1 MVLDQREEQ
10 LEELVLTLWRK
21 RMEPGAVK
29 ATVGELMK
37 VVKDPAA
44 LDAVE
49 FYLPQFAHMI
59 VQLGGDIPDIS
70 ELEKF
75 VLAACQMSIHVAL
88 QFFWIVYASLQEHRP
103 KRGGNRGIYTRCA
116 RLLLHLEQCV
126 AYGVTVS
133 TERSTDQTQ
142 LMEECAKMAAES
154 MSSPGTG
161 TSDEAVYS
169 GQLWKKGGGTS
180 KLGRRSW
187 HRRWFDVRQR
197 VLYYYASEAEM
208 RQRKPKGSIYL
219 SSAELVYGKESK
231 YENFFEVHCRQS
243 DLRFYLRADG
253 PNDFKAWVTLLK
265 AVMVLPEPP
274 GVAASEMKELVNSTA
289 AATELTNAASFDV
302 ANRSLFSKYLEKSS
316 KLSSRTTSIADDA
329 APPSV
334 ASGGSTV
341 SAASGDGGNFTQ
353 RHEYFQSQ
361 RDFVRRLTDL
371 AELLRG
377 MAEEE
382 RQPQLQPAL
391 ASMPMPPMTFFPLG
405 HSSAKMLKVLRFAP
419 FESIVFHTKARCPLM
434 LFLEVQEL
442 ETSVATALRT
452 GSLMEPDLLTGKA
465 SGKDAA
471 PPPSTVH
478 AETLDLTSRKREGW
492 AAKVER
498 VGKQSELKAS
508 TPGWKLTSMFVKS
521 NDDLRQE
528 VFVMQMITFCQHIFS
543 PENSWFATYHIQAT
557 GPDTGLIETI
567 TSAQDLDRLKK
578 APGYTTLRQLFVSRY
593 GPADSDGFKKAQAE
607 FSRSL
612 AGYSILM
619 WLLLLRDRHNANLM
633 LDDDG
638 HYFHVDFGFVLGHS
652 TGKQIGGLVECS
664 AFKMTAE
671 YVELLDG
678 LDSPV
683 FEKFCAQCVAN
694 LREAR
699 KHGETICTLV
709 EVVGTNSV
717 FPCFQVV
724 PVSKVMPRLRERL
737 YLGRSDADFE
747 TEAMKMVKG
756 AAMHWGSRKYDYF
769 QNMQRGIAV

>member
-1 MVLDQREEQ
+1 MQQQ

-21 RMEPGAVK
+21 RMEAGAVK
-29 ATVGELMK
+29 TTVGELMK

-59 VQLGGDIPDIS
+59 IQLGADIPDIA

-103 KRGGNRGIYTRCA
+103 KKGGNRGIYARCS

-133 TERSTDQTQ
+133 TEQSADQAQ

-154 MSSPGTG
+154 MTSPGTG
-161 TSDEAVYS
+161 TSNEAIYS

-180 KLGRRSW
+180 KLGRRNW

-219 SSAELVYGKESK
+219 SSAELTYGKESK

-274 GVAASEMKELVNSTA
+274 GVAASEMKELVNSLPQP
-289 AATELTNAASFDV
+289 ELANAASFAV

-316 KLSSRTTSIADDA
+316 KLSSRISVDEA

-334 ASGGSTV
+334 ASAGSTV
-341 SAASGDGGNFTQ
+341 SAAGGGGGGDGGNFAQ
-353 RHEYFQSQ
+353 RHEYFASQ

-377 MAEEE
+377 MAVEE
-382 RQPQLQPAL
+382 RQPRLQPAL

-419 FESIVFHTKARCPLM
+419 YESIVFHTKARCPLM
-434 LFLEVQEL
+434 LFVEVQEL
-442 ETSVATALRT
+442 ESSVATALRT
-452 GSLMEPDLLTGKA
+452 GSLLEPDLLAGKA
-465 SGKDAA
+465 TEAGEAGEAGEGGDKVVEVELI
-471 PPPSTVH
+471 PPSAVH

-498 VGKQSELKAS
+498 VGAQSELKAA

-528 VFVMQMITFCQHIFS
+528 VFIMQMITFCQAIFP
-543 PENSWFATYHIQAT
+543 PEHSWFATYHIQAT

-578 APGYTTLRQLFVSRY
+578 APGYTTLRETFVARY
-593 GPADSDGFKKAQAE
+593 GAAESDGFRKAQAE

-652 TGKQIGGLVECS
+652 TGKQV
-664 AFKMTAE
+664 
-671 YVELLDG
+671 LLDSLPSTPLFG
-678 LDSPV
+678 CFCPSLPSSPL
-683 FEKFCAQCVAN
+683 F
-694 LREAR
+694 
-699 KHGETICTLV
+699 G
-709 EVVGTNSV
+709 
-717 FPCFQVV
+717 CFY
-724 PVSKVMPRLRERL
+724 PSL
-737 YLGRSDADFE
+737 
-747 TEAMKMVKG
+747 
-756 AAMHWGSRKYDYF
+756 
-769 QNMQRGIAV
+769 